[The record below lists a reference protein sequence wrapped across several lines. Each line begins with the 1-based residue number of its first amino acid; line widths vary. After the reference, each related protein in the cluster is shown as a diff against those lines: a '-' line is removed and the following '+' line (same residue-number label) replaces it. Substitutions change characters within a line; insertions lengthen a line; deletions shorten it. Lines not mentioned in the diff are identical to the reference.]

1 MTSEPAGAVLPGPAE
16 ISAVAEASGLEDPQQ
31 LSWSVDAIDHA
42 NLIDTTG
49 GLFHVH
55 GHAGDTDAPADWS
68 CVVKVVQR
76 SEVSECDAP
85 TSWCYW
91 HREAAF
97 YSSDLPP
104 SLPAPLRVPHCY
116 AVTERSTSC
125 WVWMERVADDLVE
138 TWRQDDY
145 HRVAVAAGESAGT
158 HLARGGPPS
167 RPWLVQGFLR
177 SVLADGGLW
186 SGFMS
191 RESADSVWTLPLV
204 QESFGSV
211 DNERYDLLWARRRD
225 LLDVLDRLPQTLCHN
240 DFHRRNVLLPQ
251 DETRSP
257 VVVDWAFTGTG
268 GIATDAAHL
277 TSGTLFFCD
286 VDIQQAQVLDA
297 TVFDGYLEGLR
308 RSGWSG
314 DERLVRL
321 GFAASIALW
330 EGVQLPGWVG
340 LQLSDPE
347 AEADVERLF
356 GASAASVRGAW
367 IELYQFALQRADEA
381 VSLSRELGLATF
393 G

>member
-1 MTSEPAGAVLPGPAE
+1 VVLPSPAE
-16 ISAVAEASGLEDPQQ
+16 IAVVAGASGLAEPQS
-31 LSWSVDAIDHA
+31 LDWTVDAIDHA

-55 GHAGDTDAPADWS
+55 GHRADRDEPADWS

-76 SEVSECDAP
+76 SDIGECDAP
-85 TSWCYW
+85 ESWCYW
-91 HREAAF
+91 QREAAF
-97 YSSDLPP
+97 YSSDLPA
-104 SLPAPLRVPHCY
+104 SLPSSLRVPQCY
-116 AVTERSTSC
+116 AVTERATSG

-138 TWRQDDY
+138 TWQLDDF

-158 HLARGGPPS
+158 HLARGRPPS

-191 RESADSVWTLPLV
+191 RESAGSVWTLPLV
-204 QESFGSV
+204 QESFDSV
-211 DNERYDLLWARRRD
+211 DNGRYDLLWARRHD

-240 DFHRRNVLLPQ
+240 DFHRRNVLLPT
-251 DETRSP
+251 DETKSP

-268 GIATDAAHL
+268 GVATDAAHL
-277 TSGTLFFCD
+277 TAGTLFFCD
-286 VDIQQAQVLDA
+286 VDIQQAQDLDA

-308 RSGWSG
+308 RSGWGG
-314 DERLVRL
+314 DGRLVRL

-340 LQLSDPE
+340 LQLSDQA
-347 AEADVERLF
+347 AETDVERLF
-356 GASAASVRGAW
+356 GSSADSVRRAW
-367 IELYQFALQRADEA
+367 IDLYQYALERADEA
-381 VSLSRELGLATF
+381 VSLSRQLGLSTLD
-393 G
+393 